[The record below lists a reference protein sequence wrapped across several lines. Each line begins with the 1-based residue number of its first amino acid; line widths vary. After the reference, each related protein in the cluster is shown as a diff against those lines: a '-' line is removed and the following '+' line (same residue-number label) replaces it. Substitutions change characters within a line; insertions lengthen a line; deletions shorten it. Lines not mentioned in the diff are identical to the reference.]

1 MRGGRRQTV
10 SFGSTGPPGPSR
22 RRAIRNGG
30 CMRRFTRSSD
40 THEGTHRGTCAART
54 GFGELPRQCYW
65 GRIAAVLLAL
75 LALAATG
82 LAEPT
87 DDKHTPAIDFD
98 LPVYY
103 DSLEN
108 GLKVLIVPDTN
119 VAVVSCR
126 LYYFVGSMY
135 EGPGTSGLSHMFEH
149 MMFKGTKT
157 LGTTNYRKEVPYM
170 RQIDSLVAE
179 AQEIED
185 RNTEAARK
193 QLQDIRKR
201 IGALLQ
207 QQREYIRKDE
217 LWNIYQSNGGTHLN
231 AWTGDDMTAYIVTL
245 PKNKLELFYWIES
258 DRMANPVLREFYS
271 ERDVVTEERRMR
283 YENRPVNRYW
293 ERLMGLFYI
302 AHPYRIPTIGW
313 MSDIRAYTREKLSSH
328 VARYYTPDNAL
339 IVLAGNVDTTQAMKS
354 IQRYFGHIPPAS
366 KPKQEVVTR
375 EPAPIGQ
382 TRFVVHDEAE
392 PRIDIFFHTP
402 GYPHDDLYR
411 LDIAEGVLNGRSGRL
426 YKRLVL
432 DEQLC
437 TDAGAG
443 NSFRLHD
450 GYFHVWATLN
460 GDASPDTVERIL
472 FEELEKLA
480 AAPPSEREMLRI
492 KNTIKM
498 SFVSGL
504 TSLEGLSDRLAWFER
519 LGGWRDLLD
528 YPNRINAVEP
538 SSVPDA
544 AGQYFERR
552 HATIGWLLP
561 PSSETE
567 S

>member
-1 MRGGRRQTV
+1 MRQSTTRPHTGRRW
-10 SFGSTGPPGPSR
+10 P
-22 RRAIRNGG
+22 RRALAL
-30 CMRRFTRSSD
+30 T
-40 THEGTHRGTCAART
+40 T
-54 GFGELPRQCYW
+54 LL
-65 GRIAAVLLAL
+65 AVLAQVRP
-75 LALAATG
+75 G
-82 LAEPT
+82 LAEAAPNT
-87 DDKHTPAIDFD
+87 EPAINFD
-98 LPVYY
+98 LPVHY
-103 DSLEN
+103 DTLDN
-108 GLKVLIVPDTN
+108 GLRVLIVPDTN

-157 LGTTNYRKEVPYM
+157 LGTTNYRKEIPYM
-170 RQIDSLVAE
+170 ERIDSLMAE
-179 AQEIED
+179 IQGIED
-185 RNTEAARK
+185 RETDSARARI
-193 QLQDIRKR
+193 QSMRER
-201 IGALLQ
+201 IGSLLR
-207 QQREYIRKDE
+207 QQRRYIRKDE
-217 LWNIYQSNGGTHLN
+217 LWNTYQSNGGTHLN

-245 PKNKLELFYWIES
+245 PKNKVELFYWIES
-258 DRMANPVLREFYS
+258 DRMSDPVLREFYS
-271 ERDVVTEERRMR
+271 EREVVTEERRMR

-293 ERLMGLFYI
+293 ERLLGLFYI
-302 AHPYRIPTIGW
+302 AHPYRLPTIGW
-313 MSDIRAYTREKLSSH
+313 MSDIRAYTREKLEKH
-328 VARYYTPDNAL
+328 VRRFYTPDNAV
-339 IVLAGNVDTTQAMKS
+339 IVLVGNVDTTETMKD
-354 IQRYFGHIPPAS
+354 IRTYFGRIPPAPT
-366 KPKQEVVTR
+366 PKQEVVTR
-375 EPAPIGQ
+375 EPPPIGQ

-392 PRIDIFFHTP
+392 PRIDLFFHTP
-402 GYPHDDLYR
+402 GYPHGDLYR

-460 GDASPDTVERIL
+460 GDAPPDTVEQIL

-480 AAPPSEREMLRI
+480 AEPPTDREMVRI
-492 KNTIKM
+492 KNSIKK

-519 LGGWRDLLD
+519 LGNWRDLFD
-528 YPNRINAVEP
+528 YPTRINAVEP

-544 AGQYFERR
+544 AGRYFRRR
-552 HATIGWLLP
+552 HATVGWLLP
-561 PSSETE
+561 ADSDTE